1 MPRLLPAGLA
11 CLLSLA
17 PSIAW
22 TQKVSA
28 VTPTITAAVISVD
41 GSTLFV
47 EGSGFGRAPTVTLGG
62 FFLGGVSVSLT
73 GTQLVAA
80 MPGLPPGSY
89 RLVVDAGPGS
99 SRSWAFEITLGAQ
112 GAPGPEGP
120 PGEPGPPGAEGPPGP
135 EGPQGDPGT
144 IGPQG
149 EKGDPGAVGP
159 EGPQGL
165 QGAQGLPGAQGDP
178 GAMGLPGPAGPQ
190 GAPGETGATGPKGLV
205 FKGPWDSAAA
215 YSRTMR

>member
-62 FFLGGVSVSLT
+62 FFLGGVSVNLT
-73 GTQLVAA
+73 GTQPVAPVSPVA
-80 MPGLPPGSY
+80 PCGP
-89 RLVVDAGPGS
+89 AGPGS
-99 SRSWAFEITLGAQ
+99 PCGPMAPGSPGGPSGP
-112 GAPGPEGP
+112 GAPCP
-120 PGEPGPPGAEGPPGP
+120 PSVISNA
-135 EGPQGDPGT
+135 D
-144 IGPQG
+144 
-149 EKGDPGAVGP
+149 DRLV
-159 EGPQGL
+159 
-165 QGAQGLPGAQGDP
+165 
-178 GAMGLPGPAGPQ
+178 PGPA
-190 GAPGETGATGPKGLV
+190 APTN
-205 FKGPWDSAAA
+205 W
-215 YSRTMR
+215 